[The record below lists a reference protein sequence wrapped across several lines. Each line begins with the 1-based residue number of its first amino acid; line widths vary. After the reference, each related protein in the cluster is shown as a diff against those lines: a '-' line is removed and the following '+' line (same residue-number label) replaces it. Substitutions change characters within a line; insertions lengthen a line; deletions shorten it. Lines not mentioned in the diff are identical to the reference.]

1 LRSIII
7 LKTILKFVYLP
18 NYSFSSGSVFE
29 MILKK
34 INNFLRKFLR
44 FSVCLSLSGQL
55 LLLPYLHFSKAH
67 LHMINGTIVAHW
79 HISKGFSEK
88 NPNSKKP
95 FARHNHSLAEIFN
108 LWNVRKSLGIPAT
121 EYQPVIFITC
131 ELHLP
136 PLKEEIQGEI
146 FVFFPSGRSPPAMRT
161 V

>member
-1 LRSIII
+1 
-7 LKTILKFVYLP
+7 
-18 NYSFSSGSVFE
+18 
-29 MILKK
+29 
-34 INNFLRKFLR
+34 
-44 FSVCLSLSGQL
+44 
-55 LLLPYLHFSKAH
+55 
-67 LHMINGTIVAHW
+67 MINGTIVAHW

>member
-1 LRSIII
+1 LFICQIIP
-7 LKTILKFVYLP
+7 LLLDF
-18 NYSFSSGSVFE
+18 SGSVFE

-34 INNFLRKFLR
+34 TNNLLRKFLR

-55 LLLPYLHFSKAH
+55 LLLPYIYFSKTY
-67 LHMINGTIVAHW
+67 LHKANGTVVANW
-79 HISKGFSEK
+79 NPTRIFGKK
-88 NPNSKKP
+88 NTNDKKP
-95 FARHNHSLAEIFN
+95 FAGQNHSLAEILN
-108 LWNVRKSLGIPAT
+108 LWSVQKSLGIPAT

-131 ELHLP
+131 ELYLP